1 MQSQVYLYDII
12 DRETSNPLLTNYTSR
27 EEAREAKRELELRF
41 DADVKIRQRKY
52 SLVDAKV
59 IR

>member
-1 MQSQVYLYDII
+1 MQSQMYLYDII
-12 DRETSNPLLTNYTSR
+12 DRETSNPILINYTNR